1 MKLIPLLTFV
11 AAAAL
16 VAGPVRA
23 DGGAPES
30 KRIIASD
37 HAPQVLR
44 VRSGGQGPNS
54 QRLHLPLN
62 KAAIVELP
70 EDARDVLVSNPKIVD
85 AVVRTPRRIFLVGL
99 QVGQS
104 NAFFFSTSGKQL
116 LNVEIIVE
124 RDMGILE
131 GMIRKAIPGSEIKVD
146 QVNDNVVLTGRVRSV
161 ADADAAA
168 QIASRYVTE
177 PGKTPRPESVVS
189 KLSLRGGDQVLVKVK
204 VAEMQRTLSKQF
216 GVDLFATFNI
226 GKNLPLRWDSVNP
239 FSLLGQALSTGQ
251 AFRFGNQLDTTRP
264 QTDVEGVIRALERTG
279 VIRTLAEPNLTAVS
293 GESAKFLA
301 GGEFPVPTSRDREGN
316 VQIEFKPFGVGL
328 GFTPVVL
335 SEGRISLRISTEV
348 SELTGENA
356 FVSQG
361 GTFVDS
367 NGQLITVPG
376 ITIPGLRVR
385 RAETTVELP
394 SGGSI
399 VMAGLL
405 QQQSKQN
412 IDGLPGLKNVP
423 VLGSLF
429 QSRDYQNG
437 ETELV
442 VIVTPYLVD
451 AVSQQQL
458 AAPTDNFAP
467 ASDVE
472 TVFLSRMNTTYG
484 AREGG
489 KVKGSIKGPVGFI
502 VD

>member
-1 MKLIPLLTFV
+1 MKLIPLLTMIALASV
-11 AAAAL
+11 IAAPAA
-16 VAGPVRA
+16 RA
-23 DGGAPES
+23 DGMPDAKKIAIQDPAPT
-30 KRIIASD
+30 I
-37 HAPQVLR
+37 LR
-44 VRSGGQGPNS
+44 VRAGGGANS
-54 QRLHLPLN
+54 QRLNLPLN

-85 AVVRTPRRIFLVGL
+85 AVVRSPRRIFLVGMT
-99 QVGQS
+99 VGQS
-104 NAFFFSTSGKQL
+104 NAFFFSANGKQL
-116 LNVEIIVE
+116 LNLEIRVE
-124 RDMGILE
+124 RDMAVLQN
-131 GMIRKAIPGSEIKVD
+131 MITRALPGSDVKVE
-146 QVNDNVVLTGRVRSV
+146 QVNDNVILTGRVRSL

-168 QIASRYVTE
+168 QIASRYVTDA
-177 PGKTPRPESVVS
+177 GKTPRPESVVS
-189 KLSLRGGDQVLVKVK
+189 RLAMKGGDQVMVKVR

-216 GVDLFATFNI
+216 GVDMGAAFNV
-226 GKNLPLRWDSVNP
+226 GKNLPITLNSVNP
-239 FSLLGQALSTGQ
+239 FSLLGQALSQ
-251 AFRFGNQLDTTRP
+251 NQFFQFGSVAQGNSVQ
-264 QTDVEGVIRALERTG
+264 GVIQALERTG
-279 VIRTLAEPNLTAVS
+279 LIRTLAEPNLTAVS

-301 GGEFPVPTSRDREGN
+301 GGEFPVPVSRDSEGN

-348 SELTGENA
+348 SEITGENS

-361 GTFVDS
+361 SIVIID
-367 NGQLITVPG
+367 GQPVTIPG

-405 QQQSKQN
+405 QQQLKQN
-412 IDGLPGLKNVP
+412 IDGVPGLKNVP

-451 AVSQQQL
+451 PVNPQKL
-458 AAPTDNFAP
+458 VTPVDNFVP
-467 ASDVE
+467 ASDAE
-472 TVFLSRMNTTYG
+472 TILLSRMNATYG
-484 AREGG
+484 GKGG
-489 KVKGSIKGPVGFI
+489 APVKGDVKGPVGFI
-502 VD
+502 VH